1 MANPDPAL
9 AELRAA
15 AEAAATPA
23 ERAHA
28 LNQLA
33 EQLEKQG
40 QYAESLAAAE
50 RAHTLA
56 KQAKEPTAE
65 AKALRLQGVAHW
77 RRGSYTD
84 IPPKK
89 SIGSYEGVAC
99 RRSNSAGVL

>member
-1 MANPDPAL
+1 MANPDPTL
-9 AELRAA
+9 AKLRAA

-23 ERAHA
+23 ERANA

-33 EQLEKQG
+33 EELEKQG

-65 AKALRLQGVAHW
+65 A
-77 RRGSYTD
+77 
-84 IPPKK
+84 
-89 SIGSYEGVAC
+89 
-99 RRSNSAGVL
+99 